1 MELHQILRKSPLL
14 RKFEW
19 ISLHLHCALQH
30 GMATQAVM
38 AAVDPLPLDDEK
50 NQNEKFSQA
59 AYYEDITGVATFTDV
74 T

>member
-1 MELHQILRKSPLL
+1 
-14 RKFEW
+14 
-19 ISLHLHCALQH
+19 
-30 GMATQAVM
+30 MATQAVM

-59 AYYEDITGVATFTDV
+59 AYYEDITGMATFTDV

>member
-1 MELHQILRKSPLL
+1 
-14 RKFEW
+14 
-19 ISLHLHCALQH
+19 
-30 GMATQAVM
+30 MATQAVM

-59 AYYEDITGVATFTDV
+59 AYYEDITGMVSYTKV